1 MKAIIFT
8 LTTLAI
14 LIGSKADKTLSSRM
28 ENYFSSSNLES
39 STSLIVKATHYK
51 GEVIPVVELLSL
63 DVFGFTDQAFKVKT
77 TLVGG
82 ERIPMVT
89 LPELDIVAS
98 K

>member
-8 LTTLAI
+8 ITTLAI
-14 LIGSKADKTLSSRM
+14 LLGSKTDKNLNSRMADYFSSTTLSS
-28 ENYFSSSNLES
+28 
-39 STSLIVKATHYK
+39 STTQIVKATHYK

-77 TLVGG
+77 TLVDG

-89 LPELDIVAS
+89 LPELNIVAS

>member
-14 LIGSKADKTLSSRM
+14 LLGSKVDKNVSSRM
-28 ENYFSSSNLES
+28 IDYFSTTNLES
-39 STSLIVKATHYK
+39 STSQIVKATHYQ
-51 GEVIPVVELLSL
+51 GEVIPVVDLLSL
-63 DVFGFTDQAFKVKT
+63 NVFGFTDQAFKVKT
-77 TLVGG
+77 TLVDG
-82 ERIPMVT
+82 ERIPVVT